1 MKTRGGRL
9 KGSIRYS
16 GDHRGRGSL
25 TKRSSCSAEPSAFVT
40 QNFCSGVTKRSGDGI
55 AIDYISA
62 RSDSLSYF
70 PLPLV
75 CTSPEAE
82 YQRCTIPSPFQ
93 YTMNYLSTNT
103 FNEIDRFIYIIIF
116 YCFCFYGTVTFLSR
130 LRRFVRIDSAWRQA
144 HQSTQAAQ

>member
-1 MKTRGGRL
+1 MELR
-9 KGSIRYS
+9 SI
-16 GDHRGRGSL
+16 
-25 TKRSSCSAEPSAFVT
+25 
-40 QNFCSGVTKRSGDGI
+40 
-55 AIDYISA
+55 ISA

-103 FNEIDRFIYIIIF
+103 FNEIDRFIYILLF
-116 YCFCFYGTVTFLSR
+116 FTVFVFTGLSHFS
-130 LRRFVRIDSAWRQA
+130 LD
-144 HQSTQAAQ
+144 